1 MKLKSFIL
9 FTLLTAMFAADA
21 QQTINDVVLP
31 ATLKTG
37 NADLTLNGG
46 GIRKKLFFKVYVGA
60 LYVQAKTKNAAEVL
74 NADKETGF
82 RLVITSGVINS
93 NNFSEAIE
101 EGFGKSMNGNTA
113 PLRNQI
119 NQLIATFKSEPIN
132 EGDVFDLIY
141 VPGKGTQAYKAGK
154 LKVTIPGLD
163 FKKAL
168 FGIWLGTNPVDTD
181 LKTALLGG

>member
-1 MKLKSFIL
+1 MKLKFFL
-9 FTLLTAMFAADA
+9 VFALLTAMFASDA
-21 QQTINDVVLP
+21 QQTINDVALP
-31 ATLKTG
+31 AGLKAGTT
-37 NADLTLNGG
+37 DLTLNGG

-60 LYVQAKTKNAAEVL
+60 LYVPQKTKNASDVV
-74 NADKETGF
+74 NADKPTGF

-113 PLRNQI
+113 PLRSKI
-119 NQLIATFKSEPIN
+119 DQLITTFKSEPIN
-132 EGDVFDLIY
+132 EGNFFDLIY
-141 VPGKGTQAYKAGK
+141 VPSEGTHCYKGGK
-154 LKVTIPGLD
+154 LKITIPGIE

-168 FGIWLGTNPVDTD
+168 LGIWLGSNPVDTD